1 MATSSSQT
9 RSKKNREIQ
18 TESETQTDLDNVKV
32 DGNRLKKLIDKRAD
46 LVESAIIEN
55 NETLAFRS
63 K

>member
-32 DGNRLKKLIDKRAD
+32 DGNRLKKIIDKRAD
-46 LVESAIIEN
+46 LVKSAIIEN